1 MRSTKDPDA
10 PTSTA
15 LEWSRDY
22 VRDHPVKSIETFGRQ
37 VTLGRQ
43 AISQLVVDLF
53 RGKFHFGEFVRQCAF
68 MTSASAAPTLLI
80 AIPIGVILSIQVGSL
95 VVQVG
100 ATSFMGA
107 ASGLGIIKQGAP
119 LVTSLMIAGA
129 VGSAICADLGS
140 RTVREEIDAMR
151 VMGVDPLT
159 RLVAPRLL
167 AAMLVS
173 VLLCGFVVFIG
184 FITGYM
190 FNVYVQGGTAGSF
203 VSTFAAFAAPSDLV
217 AAVVKSLIFGLL
229 TAIIACDTGLNTR
242 GGPGGVAN
250 AVNSAVV
257 NSALLLFAT
266 NVILTQV
273 FNALFPHE
281 VV

>member
-1 MRSTKDPDA
+1 MQSIRDLRGPSVAAMR
-10 PTSTA
+10 
-15 LEWSRDY
+15 WSQGY
-22 VRDHPVKSIETFGRQ
+22 YRDHPVRSIETFGRQ
-37 VTLGRQ
+37 ITMGRR
-43 AISQLVVDLF
+43 AISQLIGDLF
-53 RGKFHFGEFVRQCAF
+53 RGRFHFGEFVRQCAF
-68 MTSASAAPTLLI
+68 MTSASAAPTVLI

-140 RTVREEIDAMR
+140 RTVREEIDAMK

-203 VSTFAAFAAPSDLV
+203 VSTFAAFAGPADLV
-217 AAVVKSLIFGLL
+217 AAVTKSLIFGLL

-273 FNALFPHE
+273 FNTLFPHQ